1 MAFAAVRAASILGCL
16 LAIHLWP
23 GSSLAEIFIEP
34 SVGFHGVFQLGQPF
48 PLEVELSNAGPPI
61 EGRLEVQIWKGGASK
76 AGALY
81 PLSYRKDVYLSSQ
94 SQKKL
99 QFTIDPDFLSRPLR
113 ITFTS
118 STAAVSREVDLRRHF
133 SPRPVLL
140 LVSEGN
146 TAPPISLGPSARNRV
161 VALTL
166 GELPAD
172 PRALLGVSHLIFY
185 DQSMRDLSRL
195 QILALDR
202 WLIAG
207 GRMIILG
214 SLNYALYQEPTIS
227 RFLPVHV
234 TGIKKIPSL
243 PSLTHEKVV
252 SPIADVW
259 VQTSKVLQGN
269 VLIEAQGVP
278 ILVETSRGKGKI
290 SYLSPDVG
298 RPPVARWD
306 GFSSLLRTLL
316 APDIDR
322 YVPADRAATR
332 WDDSIFSRVISSPSF
347 ISAYVPTKPLFFA
360 VLGYLAGIG
369 IFAWLWQRRQRKWRS
384 LPLLLCLFV
393 VLAGLGGYVIFSR
406 GGKLPDGVLL
416 SATVLDTIADGYVE
430 AQSNVALFSTQDRRY
445 DLQVQRGWLSW
456 IPLSLASGKPEE
468 RPVILQDGS
477 GTGRFQ
483 IPLSEWDHRLFKIR
497 FVEPFPFQV
506 RFEQRGNLVLMTIHN
521 QTDKNLT
528 DCSVLVAGRRY
539 PLGEIPRGARWS
551 REFSVVRQDSY
562 KESGVR
568 SSLAT
573 ALRDI
578 SFNDKTR
585 DVLFHD
591 SLFSSSGGPALS
603 VNAAVLFFGWVK
615 DSESRVW
622 IDRPGI
628 SVYDYTLFRTIM
640 ALDTEE
646 DA

>member
-1 MAFAAVRAASILGCL
+1 M
-16 LAIHLWP
+16 
-23 GSSLAEIFIEP
+23 
-34 SVGFHGVFQLGQPF
+34 
-48 PLEVELSNAGPPI
+48 
-61 EGRLEVQIWKGGASK
+61 
-76 AGALY
+76 
-81 PLSYRKDVYLSSQ
+81 
-94 SQKKL
+94 
-99 QFTIDPDFLSRPLR
+99 
-113 ITFTS
+113 
-118 STAAVSREVDLRRHF
+118 
-133 SPRPVLL
+133 
-140 LVSEGN
+140 
-146 TAPPISLGPSARNRV
+146 
-161 VALTL
+161 
-166 GELPAD
+166 
-172 PRALLGVSHLIFY
+172 
-185 DQSMRDLSRL
+185 
-195 QILALDR
+195 
-202 WLIAG
+202 
-207 GRMIILG
+207 
-214 SLNYALYQEPTIS
+214 
-227 RFLPVHV
+227 
-234 TGIKKIPSL
+234 
-243 PSLTHEKVV
+243 
-252 SPIADVW
+252 
-259 VQTSKVLQGN
+259 
-269 VLIEAQGVP
+269 
-278 ILVETSRGKGKI
+278 
-290 SYLSPDVG
+290 
-298 RPPVARWD
+298 
-306 GFSSLLRTLL
+306 
-316 APDIDR
+316 
-322 YVPADRAATR
+322 
-332 WDDSIFSRVISSPSF
+332 
-347 ISAYVPTKPLFFA
+347 
-360 VLGYLAGIG
+360 
-369 IFAWLWQRRQRKWRS
+369 
-384 LPLLLCLFV
+384 
-393 VLAGLGGYVIFSR
+393 
-406 GGKLPDGVLL
+406 
-416 SATVLDTIADGYVE
+416 LDTIADGYVE